1 MFAIIAL
8 LPLVVLTIAIAL
20 LREGSR
26 YLKYVA
32 LAASVTPLLLVPW
45 LLGSIGTMQSIRWLT
60 VGTYTLHV
68 TTMLLPLNLL
78 LFTLVSII
86 APLVVLYANGFMDK
100 LSEDRR
106 FYIEILTF
114 QAAMLIFS
122 IAGNFITLLIG
133 WSFLSITSYLLIGF
147 WNHKENAPGAARK
160 AIITVIIGDLSILA
174 SAAIMFTTFSTLNFL
189 TIISDIG
196 GNFVASGPFYIAM
209 VLLLVAVLTKSA
221 QFPFQEWLADA
232 MEGPTPVSA
241 FLHSSTMVK
250 AGTFMAIILFPLF
263 VAAKLSSLMVLFGGV
278 TIVIAISNALVNKN
292 IKRVLAYST
301 MEELALILFALG
313 VGAYAAAIYFFVMQ
327 TFYKALLFFY
337 AGTVIK
343 GNEESEDLEN
353 VRLYRGSRLLLA
365 IGLIGTLSLAGFFP
379 FNGFFANI
387 MVESSLMSNM
397 LAYAFMLLVDLGV
410 SFFIIRWFVLPL
422 RKVKNAALLHK
433 LSFSFAML
441 DKKMVYA
448 STILAAITLAAP
460 LGSIYIIGA
469 IKGMNHYGYAA
480 AVPSSELL
488 DMVVEM
494 LIVLAGIY
502 FAYYLFYKKG
512 RRIEKTYWLFN
523 NSTAFNAFYR
533 YFADFIYYLGG
544 AAEFADI
551 LINEYFDKIGFKT
564 AKLGGYIRNIETG
577 SVSIYVIAL
586 IIGLALLIVGVLV

>member
-78 LFTLVSII
+78 LFILVSII

-114 QAAMLIFS
+114 QAAMLVFS

-196 GNFVASGPFYIAM
+196 GNFVASGPFYVAM

-353 VRLYRGSRLLLA
+353 VRLYRGNRLLLA

-387 MVESSLMSNM
+387 MVESSLMSNT

-422 RKVKNAALLHK
+422 RKVKNAAMLHK

-480 AVPSSELL
+480 TVPSSELL

-577 SVSIYVIAL
+577 SVSLYVIAL

>member
-114 QAAMLIFS
+114 QAAMLVFS

-189 TIISDIG
+189 AIISDIG

-353 VRLYRGSRLLLA
+353 VRLYRGNRLLLA

-387 MVESSLMSNM
+387 MVESSLMSNT

-422 RKVKNAALLHK
+422 RKVKNAAMLHK

-523 NSTAFNAFYR
+523 NSAAFNAFYR

>member
-78 LFTLVSII
+78 LFILVSII

-114 QAAMLIFS
+114 QAAMLVFS

-196 GNFVASGPFYIAM
+196 GNFVASGPFYVAM

-353 VRLYRGSRLLLA
+353 VRLYRGNRLLLA

-379 FNGFFANI
+379 FDGFFANI
-387 MVESSLMSNM
+387 MVESSLMSNT

-422 RKVKNAALLHK
+422 RKVKNAAMLHK

-480 AVPSSELL
+480 TVPSSELL

-577 SVSIYVIAL
+577 SVSLYVIAL

>member
-78 LFTLVSII
+78 LFILVSII

-114 QAAMLIFS
+114 QAAMLVFS

-196 GNFVASGPFYIAM
+196 GNFVASGPFYVAM

-353 VRLYRGSRLLLA
+353 VRLYRGNRLLLA

-387 MVESSLMSNM
+387 MVESSLMSNT

-422 RKVKNAALLHK
+422 RKVKNAAMLHK

-577 SVSIYVIAL
+577 SVSLYVIAL